1 MTTGIYAGLCSLMF
15 LFLAWPITV
24 QRKRKKIG
32 LGDGGDIEL
41 QRAIRVHANFVEY
54 VPLALLMLLLIEQ
67 QGVSN
72 LVVHGFGLALIFSRL
87 LHASGLSRSGGY
99 SFGRFYG
106 TLGTWLVMIGLALV
120 SIWNGLF

>member
-1 MTTGIYAGLCSLMF
+1 MF

-106 TLGTWLVMIGLALV
+106 TLGTWLVMIGLALI

>member
-106 TLGTWLVMIGLALV
+106 TLGTWLVMIGLALI

>member
-1 MTTGIYAGLCSLMF
+1 MITGIYAGLCGLMF

-24 QRKRKKIG
+24 QRKQKKIG

-54 VPLALLMLLLIEQ
+54 APLALVMLLVVEQ

-72 LVVHGFGLALIFSRL
+72 AVVHGFGLALILSRA
-87 LHASGLSRSGGY
+87 LHAFGLSRSGGY

-106 TLGTWLVMIGLALV
+106 TLGTWLVITGLAIL
-120 SIWNGLF
+120 SIWAGLF